1 MGKERGEHLDS
12 ERPVEKAAAETY
24 VNSLL
29 SRLWDAPE
37 TKKRDLGSPLTSA
50 ANHRNVSRPLL
61 GGKRGVNKHPHVS
74 FNVIDGEE
82 GLEDQV

>member
-1 MGKERGEHLDS
+1 MRKEREDHLDS

-29 SRLWDAPE
+29 SRLWDPPE

-50 ANHRNVSRPLL
+50 ANHRNASRHL
-61 GGKRGVNKHPHVS
+61 
-74 FNVIDGEE
+74 
-82 GLEDQV
+82 